1 MGITITFKSTVN
13 MMGMKDTILVRCASG
28 HAMGAIL
35 EMTEEKGRPFLNAAG
50 FALSA
55 GGLDREKH

>member
-1 MGITITFKSTVN
+1 

-55 GGLDREKH
+55 GGLDGEKH